1 MSAFVPARRLALVPA
16 LAGLLVLAAC
26 GGGGDGGGTPVT
38 PVNPTPPAPAT
49 ACSAAGVA
57 ASNASTA
64 TVTVCMLTTQGEIV
78 VALDPVKAPVTV
90 ENFLRYVA
98 SGHYTNTLY
107 HRVVKDFVVQGG
119 GFAAVLSEGYT
130 ASPVEKATFPPIV
143 LESNNG
149 LSNVRGTIAMARRDA
164 PNSATSQFYINTVNN
179 TGLDYVAGVSG
190 REGYAVFGTV
200 IHGLENVDKINAVS
214 TSSANVNFPNRPR
227 QDVVTYWAQKLKG

>member
-26 GGGGDGGGTPVT
+26 GGGGDGGTPVT
-38 PVNPTPPAPAT
+38 PIPVTPPAPYAT
-49 ACSAAGVA
+49 CSAAGIA

-90 ENFLRYVA
+90 DNFLKYVA
-98 SGHYTNTLY
+98 NKHYENTLY
-107 HRVVKDFVVQGG
+107 HRVIKDFVIQGG
-119 GFAAVLSEGYT
+119 GFTAVLSQGLT
-130 ASPVEKATFPPIV
+130 ANPVLKPVAYSPIV

-149 LSNVRGTIAMARRDA
+149 LSNLRGTIAMARTNVA
-164 PNSATSQFYINTVNN
+164 NSATSQFYINTVDNICLNFNN
-179 TGLDYVAGVSG
+179 GCANYDQS
-190 REGYAVFGTV
+190 GYAVFGQV
-200 IHGLENVDKINAVS
+200 IAGIEVVDRIRNVAVD
-214 TSSANVNFPNRPR
+214 AGNQPR